1 MKKLLLL
8 AVGLCGLQFS
18 AQGVEADSVEVS
30 ATVKTSDSVSAP
42 TSCLLLEMM
51 LQSVEDDY
59 DMIWDRIAPDVV
71 IAQRC
76 GEFFEVNIMT
86 GEEHLLPHYGENEED
101 EATSQKRQSAVPEQ
115 QKADFEEPDCDDE

>member
-59 DMIWDRIAPDVV
+59 DMI
-71 IAQRC
+71 
-76 GEFFEVNIMT
+76 
-86 GEEHLLPHYGENEED
+86 
-101 EATSQKRQSAVPEQ
+101 
-115 QKADFEEPDCDDE
+115 

>member
-1 MKKLLLL
+1 MKKLLILV
-8 AVGLCGLQFS
+8 VGLCGLQFS

-51 LQSVEDDY
+51 LQSIEDDY

-71 IAQRC
+71 IALRC
-76 GEFFEVNIMT
+76 NEFFAVNIMT
-86 GEEHLLPHYGENEED
+86 GEEHLLPHYGEDEKD
-101 EATSQKRQSAVPEQ
+101 EATSQKRQNADSEQ
-115 QKADFEEPDCDDE
+115 QKTDSDKSDFDDE